1 MSYIA
6 EDSQWRP
13 HNGLYKAG
21 QVSTT
26 SQHSRSQSKVFP
38 RRQPWR
44 GMMDT
49 FLSMRRMARYNSC
62 SGVIRVA
69 LVSLLLIAFIKPLRN
84 ALVPMWPKVYR
95 DMSTYRVITMY
106 LEDAFF
112 FVETR
117 PFTGSCTA
125 VHEHLLKVRMPR
137 LEEMPV
143 YEMDDWSRHMARV
156 KPSLPAD
163 EFELLDKFKPS
174 MTAQEQRFIMF
185 AMLSATQAM
194 TAFNITHLVRGGSL
208 IGYWRHHGRMP
219 WDEDIDILVD
229 SSQWKL
235 ARKVLSCLPDLQL
248 NMDPQHMW
256 KLFHK
261 DATLWKNE
269 KFIKF
274 PYVDLFLYR
283 ADEDHVWPLTI
294 WMKMITMKRQ
304 HSLPPRKGVFEG
316 WPISIPHRPAD
327 VLHELYPGRIMADC
341 YSQIFHRRARER
353 VPHKQR
359 IYVPCSMLRG
369 IYPLV
374 VRRLDGGGV
383 VEERRLG
390 SKLLSTFNTT
400 YNGFLE

>member
-1 MSYIA
+1 
-6 EDSQWRP
+6 
-13 HNGLYKAG
+13 
-21 QVSTT
+21 
-26 SQHSRSQSKVFP
+26 
-38 RRQPWR
+38 
-44 GMMDT
+44 
-49 FLSMRRMARYNSC
+49 
-62 SGVIRVA
+62 
-69 LVSLLLIAFIKPLRN
+69 
-84 ALVPMWPKVYR
+84 
-95 DMSTYRVITMY
+95 MY

-235 ARKVLSCLPDLQL
+235 ARKVLIDFT
-248 NMDPQHMW
+248 
-256 KLFHK
+256 LFVF
-261 DATLWKNE
+261 LL
-269 KFIKF
+269 
-274 PYVDLFLYR
+274 VDFLLISSI
-283 ADEDHVWPLTI
+283 LTPPSL
-294 WMKMITMKRQ
+294 K
-304 HSLPPRKGVFEG
+304 HSSF
-316 WPISIPHRPAD
+316 S
-327 VLHELYPGRIMADC
+327 
-341 YSQIFHRRARER
+341 F
-353 VPHKQR
+353 
-359 IYVPCSMLRG
+359 
-369 IYPLV
+369 
-374 VRRLDGGGV
+374 
-383 VEERRLG
+383 
-390 SKLLSTFNTT
+390 
-400 YNGFLE
+400 

>member
-1 MSYIA
+1 MFGKDLMFASGFPQRRGA
-6 EDSQWRP
+6 GVKRVDGDFHSQETIDPLQWLSCYPPYGRYGFSSGRLHQTLEERP
-13 HNGLYKAG
+13 VANVAQSVPRYEHLQGDFN
-21 QVSTT
+21 VS
-26 SQHSRSQSKVFP
+26 
-38 RRQPWR
+38 
-44 GMMDT
+44 G
-49 FLSMRRMARYNSC
+49 
-62 SGVIRVA
+62 G
-69 LVSLLLIAFIKPLRN
+69 SLLLRGNAPLRR
-84 ALVPMWPKVYR
+84 LLQRCY
-95 DMSTYRVITMY
+95 
-106 LEDAFF
+106 
-112 FVETR
+112 
-117 PFTGSCTA
+117 
-125 VHEHLLKVRMPR
+125 EHLLTVRMPR

-143 YEMDDWSRHMARV
+143 YEMDDWNRHMARV
-156 KPSLPAD
+156 KPSLPAT

-229 SSQWKL
+229 STQWQL
-235 ARKVLSCLPDLQL
+235 ARKVLSCLPDLEL
-248 NMDPQHMW
+248 NMW

-294 WMKMITMKRQ
+294 WMKMITMKRAN
-304 HSLPPRKGVFEG
+304 SLPPKQGIFEG

-327 VLHELYPGRIMADC
+327 VLRELYPGRIMSDC

-359 IYVPCSMLRG
+359 IYIPCSMLRG

-390 SKLLSTFNTT
+390 SKLSTFNTS